1 MCGRYAVK
9 KSTLLVTNNLVKK
22 NINVDLDQDN
32 FNCSPGGKYPVVKSA
47 TNGKYLEM
55 TTWGIRPS
63 WAKDDF
69 KSLHNARLEGIETK
83 ISFKKLILNSR
94 AIIPCSGYYE
104 WKKTENK
111 KIPYYFTRTDDQDI
125 FLAGIHENG
134 QFTVITREANEQNR
148 EIHNRQPVII
158 KKSQINHKNS
168 TQTLKKMSLNAFLS
182 SIAEE
187 FSGREFTTKDL
198 VEFVTGESMIGAGVG
213 FALLL
218 S

>member
-9 KSTLLVTNNLVKK
+9 KSTLLVTNSLVKK

-55 TTWGIRPS
+55 TIWGIKPS

-104 WKKTENK
+104 WKKNK
-111 KIPYYFTRTDDQDI
+111 DKKTPYYFTRIDDQDI
-125 FLAGIHENG
+125 FLAGIHDSG
-134 QFTVITREANEQNR
+134 QFTIITREATEKNG
-148 EIHNRQPVII
+148 EIHHRQPVII
-158 KKSQINHKNS
+158 KKSQINNYFN
-168 TQTLKKMSLNAFLS
+168 LNNNA
-182 SIAEE
+182 
-187 FSGREFTTKDL
+187 
-198 VEFVTGESMIGAGVG
+198 VEFLNSVKPPELKFHEISTEVNNPAKNDPSIINPVN
-213 FALLL
+213 
-218 S
+218 

>member
-9 KSTLLVTNNLVKK
+9 KSTLLVTNSLVKK

-83 ISFKKLILNSR
+83 RSFKKLILNSR

-125 FLAGIHENG
+125 FLVGIHDNG
-134 QFTVITREANEQNR
+134 QFTVITREANEKNR
-148 EIHNRQPVII
+148 EIDNRQPVVI
-158 KKSQINHKNS
+158 KKSQINNYFN
-168 TQTLKKMSLNAFLS
+168 LNNNA
-182 SIAEE
+182 
-187 FSGREFTTKDL
+187 
-198 VEFVTGESMIGAGVG
+198 VEFLNNVKPPELKFYEISTEVNNPAKNDASIINPVN
-213 FALLL
+213 
-218 S
+218 